1 MKRASEDTD
10 VKYDTIIIIHLIH
23 AELFNERFNRG
34 SESMPSAENS
44 KYNQRT
50 YVTLKQI
57 RSMTQNFFS
66 HSEPKNAK
74 IACLHYTLKQ
84 QSESPKLSESPYAGR
99 IFTGELPLRERESI
113 TPTREYQHINNIS
126 LSSIR

>member
-10 VKYDTIIIIHLIH
+10 VKYDTITLIHLIH

-57 RSMTQNFFS
+57 RSMTKMFFFS
-66 HSEPKNAK
+66 HSQPKTSK
-74 IACLHYTLKQ
+74 SLVYTTL
-84 QSESPKLSESPYAGR
+84 
-99 IFTGELPLRERESI
+99 
-113 TPTREYQHINNIS
+113 
-126 LSSIR
+126 